1 MSDYRHC
8 SLTDSRINSRPEA
21 RLSKMLAAIKTVSSK
36 DAQKAIEQD
45 KKAKKK
51 EKKQRKK
58 VVAV

>member
-1 MSDYRHC
+1 
-8 SLTDSRINSRPEA
+8 
-21 RLSKMLAAIKTVSSK
+21 MLAAIKTVSSK